1 MASPVEEIEAAAR
14 VLHKAGIHHW
24 WKPYNKS
31 YDECVTD
38 AIAKEEFNALV
49 EQMLIVAREARPSN

>member
-1 MASPVEEIEAAAR
+1 MCA
-14 VLHKAGIHHW
+14 
-24 WKPYNKS
+24 
-31 YDECVTD
+31 TD